1 VAWYGEQ
8 FIFGFNKE
16 QYMEEDHREVTNKT
30 LQYILQSLDVMIKN
44 ETVLLDRIRK
54 LEKNFDELGQGLE
67 ILAGERLEELGLK
80 DKDED
85 DDRIIN

>member
-1 VAWYGEQ
+1 
-8 FIFGFNKE
+8 
-16 QYMEEDHREVTNKT
+16 MEEDHREVTNKT

-54 LEKNFDELGQGLE
+54 LEKNFDELGQGME

-80 DKDED
+80 DKDKD

>member
-1 VAWYGEQ
+1 
-8 FIFGFNKE
+8 
-16 QYMEEDHREVTNKT
+16 MEEDHREVTNKT

-54 LEKNFDELGQGLE
+54 LEKNFDELGQGME

>member
-1 VAWYGEQ
+1 
-8 FIFGFNKE
+8 
-16 QYMEEDHREVTNKT
+16 
-30 LQYILQSLDVMIKN
+30 MIKN

-54 LEKNFDELGQGLE
+54 LEKGFNELGQGME

-80 DKDED
+80 DKDKD

>member
-54 LEKNFDELGQGLE
+54 LEKNFDELGQGME

>member
-1 VAWYGEQ
+1 
-8 FIFGFNKE
+8 
-16 QYMEEDHREVTNKT
+16 MEEDHREVTNKT

-54 LEKNFDELGQGLE
+54 LEKNFDELGQGME
-67 ILAGERLEELGLK
+67 ILAGERLEELDLK

>member
-1 VAWYGEQ
+1 
-8 FIFGFNKE
+8 
-16 QYMEEDHREVTNKT
+16 MEEDHRDVTNKT
-30 LQYILQSLDVMIKN
+30 LKYILQSLDVMIKN

-54 LEKNFDELGQGLE
+54 LEKGFNELGQGMD